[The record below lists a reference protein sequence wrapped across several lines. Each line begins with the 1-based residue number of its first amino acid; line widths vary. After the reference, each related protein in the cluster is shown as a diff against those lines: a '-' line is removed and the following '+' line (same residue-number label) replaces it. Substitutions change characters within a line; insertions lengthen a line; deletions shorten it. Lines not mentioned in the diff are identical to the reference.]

1 VEEASRQRIHK
12 ARELEIG
19 DGASEVSQAPWNYWL
34 GADLQVRRAL
44 RANPNTTCLVSGVDI
59 KLTDNAPTWLIDLS
73 DGPSLRCSDDS
84 CLYLVMEYAKGG
96 DLLDRILDKSRDRN
110 LTELETKFFVWQI
123 LVALLYLHTQQI
135 PVCHGQSIA
144 LRQHSLPA
152 ADSEEN
158 LVPLRALAPGFLCTA
173 DNFANFTGT
182 YPNADCAP

>member
-1 VEEASRQRIHK
+1 
-12 ARELEIG
+12 
-19 DGASEVSQAPWNYWL
+19 
-34 GADLQVRRAL
+34 
-44 RANPNTTCLVSGVDI
+44 
-59 KLTDNAPTWLIDLS
+59 LIDLP

-144 LRQHSLPA
+144 LRQLSLLA

-158 LVPLRALAPGFLCTA
+158 LVLLRALAPGFLLSSRQLQTSPAHIRTQIAHRDLKPENVLLLTNEQWTA
-173 DNFANFTGT
+173 CKLCDFGFARLVGENSFMKV
-182 YPNADCAP
+182 CAFKLSSHCKSLAYNIT